1 MNTIVDDYCH
11 LYMNWKQTHYS
22 QPIYDKLVDLYSQ
35 MTPDQTP
42 RSLGLFLKSQHFEM
56 RAAASSNDFSISIAM
71 TTKYC
76 EQFSPSFL
84 GNFP

>member
-35 MTPDQTP
+35 MTPDQ
-42 RSLGLFLKSQHFEM
+42 K
-56 RAAASSNDFSISIAM
+56 AKASERLLSKHSKTLTNYES
-71 TTKYC
+71 
-76 EQFSPSFL
+76 
-84 GNFP
+84 